1 MNLRE
6 FVHRLYNAGFDS
18 RQASD
23 IVLWMGEPFKYY
35 HMDGLA
41 MVEEVYTERLPG
53 EGIPKMTGAQYR
65 SRLAFQTKII
75 DELREHIDILLQF
88 RDIAQG
94 KAPQSRLRQKKVGV
108 TID

>member
-6 FVHRLYNAGFDS
+6 FVHKLYNAGFDS

-23 IVLWMGEPFKYY
+23 IVLWMGDPFKYD
-35 HMDGLA
+35 HMEGLQ
-41 MVEEVYTERLPG
+41 MVEEVYTERLPE

-65 SRLAFQTKII
+65 SRLAYQARMI
-75 DELREHIDILLQF
+75 DQLREHIDVLLQF

-94 KAPQSRLRQKKVGV
+94 KPPRSRLGQKRVGV